1 MRARV
6 TCGVPVPQPSRPRAI
21 LPFTVSSDRDAS
33 LRDLVARFDPSI
45 PIERA
50 STPPAAWYTDPAVY
64 ELERRAVFGRTWQP
78 VARLAELA
86 EPGAY
91 VSGCSIGEP
100 WVVLRDDEGALRAF
114 SNTCRHK
121 GREVVQGSGRAE
133 KLVCGYHAWTYDLR
147 GHLRSAPRMA
157 GIQDFDRET
166 MSLPALGVQ
175 AWGPW
180 AWVSPSPDA
189 PPLLSRVAGLDRMLS
204 ATGWERLR
212 FHSRTSW
219 TIGCNWKVY
228 VDNYLDGGYHI
239 PHMHPSLDAQIQ
251 MDTYRTELHGEF
263 SVQTVDPATGPSE
276 RAQVDGSV
284 RIAGGAI
291 YAWLYPN
298 FMLNRYGPCLDP
310 NHVVPLGPDRCR
322 VDYEFYFMDDG
333 SGRGEA
339 ARRFVEESIEQSAV
353 TQREDIAICES
364 VQLGLG
370 SRHYDTGR
378 YAPRVET
385 GEHHFHGL
393 VAADLRRALGLG

>member
-1 MRARV
+1 
-6 TCGVPVPQPSRPRAI
+6 VP
-21 LPFTVSSDRDAS
+21 LGSDPS

-50 STPPAAWYTDPAVY
+50 STPPAGWYTDPSLY
-64 ELERRAVFGRTWQP
+64 ELERRAVFGHAWQP
-78 VARLAELA
+78 VAHLTALA

-91 VSGCSIGEP
+91 ASGCTAGEP
-100 WVVLRDDEGALRAF
+100 WVVVRGDDGGLRAF

-121 GREVVQGSGRAE
+121 GREVVQGHGRGASE
-133 KLVCGYHAWTYDLR
+133 LVCGYHAWTYDLR
-147 GHLRSAPRMA
+147 GRLRSAPRMA
-157 GIQDFDRET
+157 GIQGFDREAL
-166 MSLPALGVQ
+166 SLPPLSVE

-180 AWVSPSPDA
+180 AWVSPSPGA
-189 PPLLSRVAGLDRMLS
+189 PALAGQVAELDHMLEQS
-204 ATGWERLR
+204 GWGRLR

-239 PHMHPSLDAQIQ
+239 PHMHPSLDAQID
-251 MDTYRTELHGEF
+251 MKTYRTALYDGF
-263 SVQTVDPATGPSE
+263 SVQTCDPAVGPDA

-291 YAWLYPN
+291 YAWMYPN
-298 FMLNRYGPCLDP
+298 FMLNRYGPCLDT

-322 VDYEFYFMDDG
+322 VDYEFFFLDEGMGDQ
-333 SGRGEA
+333 EA
-339 ARRFVEESIEQSAV
+339 QSFVEQSIEQSAV
-353 TQREDIAICES
+353 TQREDVAICES

-393 VAADLRRALGLG
+393 LAADLQRALGVSG